1 MSIYD
6 DIFKQF
12 PTIDEW
18 SESNEKIMLEP
29 YTHLGI
35 NTAKELPSMVTKA
48 FNHWYQVPQPALD
61 IILQIVG
68 PIHAACLLIDDIQD
82 DSDLRGGNPVAHKVY
97 GVAQT
102 INTATYVC
110 FDAYHKI
117 SKLTPFSKSPETT
130 DLWSIINDE
139 IAALHRGQWID
150 LYWRDSLICPTEEEY
165 LRMIHNKTGA
175 IFRLPIKLL
184 QALSPVD
191 SPPDCFP
198 LVNVVGILVQIR
210 NDLLSLSPDFTK
222 DKGFCED
229 FSEGKF
235 SFPIIHSV
243 KADSSNSLLIDILR
257 LRPKD
262 EPTKRKALRY
272 MKDQTK
278 SLDHTFD
285 VLCKLEKTAK
295 EELEKLG
302 GNSELSSILEL
313 IQVSPIPEIA
323 DR

>member
-6 DIFKQF
+6 DILKQF

-18 SESNEKIMLEP
+18 SDSDQKIMLEP
-29 YTHLGI
+29 YTYLGI

-48 FNHWYQVPQPALD
+48 LNHWYQVPQPALD
-61 IILQIVG
+61 IVLQIVG

-117 SKLTPFSKSPETT
+117 SELRPFLKSPETI

-175 IFRLPIKLL
+175 IFRLPMRLL

-191 SPPDCFP
+191 SVPDCFP
-198 LVNVVGILVQIR
+198 LVNIVGILVQIR
-210 NDLLSLSPDFTK
+210 NDLLSLSADFTK

-243 KADSSNSLLIDILR
+243 KADSSNSLLMDILR

-262 EPTKRKALRY
+262 EATKMKALRY

-295 EELEKLG
+295 QELEKLG
-302 GNSELSSILEL
+302 GNSELSSIFERIHL
-313 IQVSPIPEIA
+313 SPTPEIE
-323 DR
+323 DH